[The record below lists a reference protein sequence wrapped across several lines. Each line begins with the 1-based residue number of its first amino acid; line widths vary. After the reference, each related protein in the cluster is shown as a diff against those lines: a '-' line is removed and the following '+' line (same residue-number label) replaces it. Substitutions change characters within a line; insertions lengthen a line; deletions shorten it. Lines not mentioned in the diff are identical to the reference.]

1 MSATGYRS
9 FDTTVQKTDAILKE
23 IEQEFG
29 WPKERRNQS
38 YAALRATLHALRDR
52 LTVEEAAQFSAQ
64 LTMLVR
70 GIYFEGWDPTGKPE
84 TMGLEEFLEAVRK
97 EFTFELDGDI
107 DLVPQAVF
115 LALSRNVDEGEWS
128 DVKST
133 MPKKL
138 ASLLP

>member
-1 MSATGYRS
+1 
-9 FDTTVQKTDAILKE
+9 
-23 IEQEFG
+23 
-29 WPKERRNQS
+29 
-38 YAALRATLHALRDR
+38 
-52 LTVEEAAQFSAQ
+52 
-64 LTMLVR
+64 MLVR